1 MWHRL
6 VGGIG
11 LAYAL
16 AMLLLRHGGDFIEQR
31 IEQHRWSVFRYI
43 AVGMIVFAVVSL
55 TVSPILGLMAGVV
68 VAVGAKA
75 NFKQWGNWSAGKEGE
90 VAVTEALR
98 FLPNEYVLLNDLMLP
113 NGRGNVDHLVIG
125 PNGIFVIETKNY
137 SGYVKCWGD
146 QWYVNR
152 REIGSLSKQAKR
164 NAMAIRNTLDM
175 VFKDHST
182 RIPFV
187 NALLVFTNRNG
198 RLNLKRPTIP
208 VLRSSDL
215 VRFIAGYNATKANSF
230 ASSELTRAIVHR
242 LHLLQQKPDKL
253 VANS

>member
-1 MWHRL
+1 
-6 VGGIG
+6 
-11 LAYAL
+11 
-16 AMLLLRHGGDFIEQR
+16 MLWPCFCCGTVEFTEQR

-187 NALLVFTNRNG
+187 NALLVFTLVGVDPRHRAPSSPPSTKTRQIG
-198 RLNLKRPTIP
+198 REQ
-208 VLRSSDL
+208 L
-215 VRFIAGYNATKANSF
+215 VFSKPRRQYVPPHFDVSRILETWKFPQY
-230 ASSELTRAIVHR
+230 
-242 LHLLQQKPDKL
+242 LLIG
-253 VANS
+253 